1 MKKTL
6 KILAAVLFVLILFL
20 SGVVYYFYT
29 NIKPILVTEINKA
42 LAVEVNV
49 GDISISGI
57 RDFPNLGVKFTNVTI
72 NESTPFYQK
81 KLLEATELSLFVDII
96 RLYKGEYVIDGIV
109 LRGGQLYVADFI
121 NGNNY
126 DIIKPSTDSSNTTLS
141 FEIKSLKLYDCKIR
155 YEHTPSRFKMNGF
168 TPYSQIT
175 LKYKD
180 ENTLLLKHNWN
191 QPWCHSK
198 ETNTSIIKI

>member
-81 KLLEATELSLFVDII
+81 KLLEAAELSLFVDII

-141 FEIKSLKLYDCKIR
+141 FEIKSLKLYDCK
-155 YEHTPSRFKMNGF
+155 TVK
-168 TPYSQIT
+168 
-175 LKYKD
+175 L
-180 ENTLLLKHNWN
+180 
-191 QPWCHSK
+191 
-198 ETNTSIIKI
+198 

>member
-1 MKKTL
+1 MKKAL
-6 KILAAVLFVLILFL
+6 KILAAVLFVLVLLI

-57 RDFPNLGVKFTNVTI
+57 RDFPNLGVKFTTVTI
-72 NESTPFYQK
+72 NESTPFYKK
-81 KLLEATELSLFVDII
+81 KLLEAAELSLFVDIL

-168 TPYSQIT
+168 TPYSQIG

-180 ENTLLLKHNWN
+180 ENTFL
-191 QPWCHSK
+191 
-198 ETNTSIIKI
+198 SIKTQL